1 MMKGLM
7 DHCVS
12 RAMVVERVRARAEAS
27 KAELA
32 ELKDQKVIQEK
43 KFDLKKRLLEEEE
56 EQTEALKKVLKDK
69 EDEISQSKKLL
80 RRVKEDAIKEYHD
93 FDALLAKLGGSF
105 ADGFDDCLR
114 QVRASFPDLDLS
126 HITIDVEGQTLA
138 YPVESEGTD
147 ELFVDDINPN
157 TQVNEEA
164 IHAN

>member
-1 MMKGLM
+1 M
-7 DHCVS
+7 
-12 RAMVVERVRARAEAS
+12 
-27 KAELA
+27 
-32 ELKDQKVIQEK
+32 
-43 KFDLKKRLLEEEE
+43 
-56 EQTEALKKVLKDK
+56 LKDK

-105 ADGFDDCLR
+105 VNGFDDCLR

-147 ELFVDDINPN
+147 ELFIDDINPDP
-157 TQVNEEA
+157 QVNGEA